1 MKILIFGVDYK
12 INDFECKFV
21 FNEDEFYEEIIN
33 RHYDVLIVNFDYFS
47 EFSEVKRFFKGI
59 VIFAY
64 GYVDELIYKKS
75 LEAGDY
81 FYIFDELWKLDYRLK
96 YISKKLLDQKRIF
109 IFNDLVFDLKEKVL
123 YKNKKSIKLS
133 PAERDVL
140 TLLINNKSSFIS
152 KDFILQNSEN
162 IDTIS
167 SIKVLISKLRK
178 LGFDI
183 ENQRELGY
191 KLNKGVKK

>member
-21 FNEDEFYEEIIN
+21 FNEYEFYEEVIN
-33 RHYDVLIVNFDYFS
+33 RHYDVLIINFDYFS
-47 EFSEVKRFFKGI
+47 EFAEVKRFFKGI
-59 VIFAY
+59 VIFVY
-64 GYVDELIYKKS
+64 GYV
-75 LEAGDY
+75 
-81 FYIFDELWKLDYRLK
+81 DELWKLDYRLK
-96 YISKKLLDQKRIF
+96 YISKKVLAQERIF

-133 PAERDVL
+133 PAERDIL
-140 TLLINNKSSFIS
+140 TLLIKNRDSFIS

-178 LGFDI
+178 FGFDI

-191 KLNKGVKK
+191 KLNKGVKQ

>member
-21 FNEDEFYEEIIN
+21 FNEYEFYEEIIN
-33 RHYDVLIVNFDYFS
+33 RHYDVLVINFNYFS

-59 VIFAY
+59 VIFLY

-81 FYIFDELWKLDYRLK
+81 FYIFDELWKLYYRLK
-96 YISKKLLDQKRIF
+96 YISKKLLAHERIF
-109 IFNDLVFDLKEKVL
+109 IFNDLVFDLKEKIL

-140 TLLINNKSSFIS
+140 ALLIKNKNRFIS

-183 ENQRELGY
+183 ENQRNLGY
-191 KLNKGVKK
+191 KLNKGVKP